1 MTSIE
6 QMQKKLKKLQKEIE
20 DFQMSCKHE
29 NQQIKFDEKNNAR
42 WFCKTCDANLRIPT
56 TKELEEWIS
65 R

>member
-1 MTSIE
+1 
-6 QMQKKLKKLQKEIE
+6 
-20 DFQMSCKHE
+20 MSCKHE